1 MNPTAQFLRR
11 YNAWRRGDE
20 ELTMENPTEIGKAID
35 TACALIEQRDELLD
49 ALIGC
54 LDQSSNGLLSDEW
67 REIGVTAIAKAKGEK
82 I

>member
-1 MNPTAQFLRR
+1 MNATAAFLRR

-35 TACALIEQRDELLD
+35 TACELIEQRDELLD

-54 LDQSSNGLLSDEW
+54 LDQSSNGLLSDKW
-67 REIGVTAIAKAKGEK
+67 KEIGVAAIAKAKGANL
-82 I
+82 